1 MMVSIF
7 PSARSL
13 TMNEFLQIDDR
24 LTRPIAPFDPTRRE
38 GDTDGPVKP
47 DVKRPES
54 RSLMDRMKRV
64 DPRLGRNYRQ
74 RSGQ

>member
-1 MMVSIF
+1 MH
-7 PSARSL
+7 
-13 TMNEFLQIDDR
+13 EFIQIDDR
-24 LTRPIAPFDPTRRE
+24 LTRPIAPVDPLRRDSDNE
-38 GDTDGPVKP
+38 GPVKP

-54 RSLMDRMKRV
+54 RSLMYRMKKV